1 MGFNLDFEVK
11 DNLTESQ
18 KKQLRD
24 QFLKEFNKE
33 EDLSALRGLHLI
45 NPFDDTISY
54 KLMQAH
60 SSTSISISIDGK

>member
-24 QFLKEFNKE
+24 QFLKDCKRG
-33 EDLSALRGLHLI
+33 DLSSLRGFYLVNSL
-45 NPFDDTISY
+45 DDTISY

-60 SSTSISISIDGK
+60 SNTSLLIEGK

>member
-24 QFLKEFNKE
+24 QFLKDSKKE
-33 EDLSALRGLHLI
+33 ED
-45 NPFDDTISY
+45 Y
-54 KLMQAH
+54 E
-60 SSTSISISIDGK
+60 

>member
-1 MGFNLDFEVK
+1 MGFNLDFKVE

-24 QFLKEFNKE
+24 QFLEEFKKE
-33 EDLSALRGLHLI
+33 EDLSALRGFYII
-45 NPFDDTISY
+45 NSLDDTISY

-60 SSTSISISIDGK
+60 SNTSLSIGGK

>member
-33 EDLSALRGLHLI
+33 DRKSVV
-45 NPFDDTISY
+45 
-54 KLMQAH
+54 
-60 SSTSISISIDGK
+60 